1 MGTMGKR
8 RRYFFHSFPR
18 QQQGEPQRAH
28 RDRGLKILAFMMETG
43 LILAPEVV
51 SWDTS
56 GLGHKAQTLD
66 LLQRRACF
74 TELSRSELGP
84 HMAAFGP
91 ISLRFDIAALRGAGL
106 MPVQYAPQ
114 AVGESLLARINLFAA
129 NSAWHTREVLQRLH
143 EMKDLVDPAAVQK
156 QYGVPLDPNCLM
168 TLNNTDEAGN
178 VVAQYQVAASTI
190 NDFMKYVGFG
200 NIPFEHSVGML
211 DLFLSTLYPT
221 DNTHTSELL
230 GYYRQREWRLIA
242 GDMAFNGRPM
252 GRSLSAKE
260 TSRLLD
266 IDPHFWCRDVI
277 FKGKAT
283 PRHALAQV
291 YDPAADWNFFALV
304 QEVVAPK
311 DLAEQIG
318 PMLRGTSVRLS
329 TRRAI
334 G

>member
-1 MGTMGKR
+1 MAKR

-18 QQQGEPQRAH
+18 QQQGETQQAH
-28 RDRGLKILAFMMETG
+28 RDRALKILALMIETG

-56 GLGHKAQTLD
+56 GLGHRGQTLD

-74 TELSRSELGP
+74 TELSRSELRP

-91 ISLRFDIAALRGAGL
+91 ISLRFDIAALRGVGL

-114 AVGESLLARINLFAA
+114 AVGETLLARINLFMA
-129 NSAWHTREVLQRLH
+129 NSAWHTREVLQRLY
-143 EMKDLVDPAAVQK
+143 EMREMVDPEAVIK
-156 QYGVPLDPNCLM
+156 TYGAPLDPDCVL
-168 TLNNTDEAGN
+168 TLNNTDEAGD
-178 VVAQYQVAASTI
+178 VVASYQVPASTL
-190 NDFMKYVGFG
+190 NDFMKHIGFG

-242 GDMAFNGRPM
+242 GDVALNGRPM
-252 GRSLSAKE
+252 GRGLTAKE
-260 TSRLLD
+260 TTRLIE
-266 IDPHFWCRDVI
+266 IDPHFWRRDVT
-277 FKGKAT
+277 FKGKT
-283 PRHALAQV
+283 SPRHALAQV
-291 YDPAADWNFFALV
+291 YDPAADWRFFDLV

-311 DLAEQIG
+311 DLLGKIA
-318 PMLRGTSVRLS
+318 PMLQGTSARLS
-329 TRRAI
+329 TRGNI